1 MKWQDEQSSSN
12 VEDLR
17 GQSGSSGFGGGGM
30 GGGGG
35 LLAIAFQ
42 LFGWKGLM
50 VGGAVLLIT
59 KFAGG
64 VGGIHSGAGAL
75 HDAGAG
81 PAASYQESP
90 QEHQDVE
97 FVRHIL
103 GSTETVWGTE
113 MQAIGK
119 TYPPPRLVLYS
130 NQTPTGCGQGQAAA
144 GPFYCPADQ
153 KLYLDLAFFQ
163 ELGTRFGAP
172 GEFAK
177 AYVIAHEVGHHIQY
191 LTGIDKQVRQA
202 QASASKTEQNRIQV
216 RMELQA
222 DCFAGVWAN
231 KADAARHTLE
241 AGDIDQAMQAAAG
254 VGDDRLQ
261 EQATGTVRPDAF
273 THGTSAQRKHW
284 LTTGFQAGDIKAC
297 DTFAT
302 GAL

>member
-1 MKWQDEQSSSN
+1 MKWQDEQSSNN

-17 GQSGSSGFGGGGM
+17 GQGGGGGSM
-30 GGGGG
+30 GGGMGGGG

-50 VGGAVLLIT
+50 VGGAVMLIA
-59 KFAGG
+59 KFAG
-64 VGGIHSGAGAL
+64 VGGGMHSAGAL
-75 HDAGAG
+75 HNGSIG
-81 PAASYQESP
+81 PTANYQESP
-90 QEHQDVE
+90 QEHQDVN
-97 FVRHIL
+97 FVKHIL
-103 GSTETVWGTE
+103 GSTETVWGAE
-113 MQAIGK
+113 MQKAGQH
-119 TYPPPRLVLYS
+119 YPPPTLVLYS
-130 NQTPTGCGQGQAAA
+130 NSTPTGCGQGQAAA

-191 LTGIDKQVRQA
+191 LTGIDKKVREA
-202 QASASKTEQNRIQV
+202 QARASKTEQNAIQV

-231 KADAARHTLE
+231 KADAAKHTLE
-241 AGDIDQAMQAAAG
+241 AGDIDQALQAASG

-261 EQATGTVRPDAF
+261 EQATGTIRPDAF

-284 LTTGFQAGDIKAC
+284 LTTGFQSGDIKTC
-297 DTFAT
+297 DTFAE